1 VFASNGERLVVYG
14 MPDKVDLRSPQA
26 VFLSI
31 YTLNPRPRMIM
42 EKTYGGGIYE
52 AAFGSESNLIFI
64 SSRFGFDIIDTKK
77 MNIKSFDPV
86 SEPQFSRQ
94 QCQNG

>member
-1 VFASNGERLVVYG
+1 
-14 MPDKVDLRSPQA
+14 
-26 VFLSI
+26 
-31 YTLNPRPRMIM
+31 MIM